1 MMPSPIVTAS
11 CLARR
16 TKGKIAILGSA
27 FCLREHPLT
36 LAEEHAML
44 DNITGGRIIS
54 CFVRGIGAEYK
65 DGVLTVRLPLRE
77 EAKPRQ
83 IKVDVAA

>member
-1 MMPSPIVTAS
+1 VAVNEHHQTPYCMMPSPIVTAS

-36 LAEEHAML
+36 
-44 DNITGGRIIS
+44 NT
-54 CFVRGIGAEYK
+54 
-65 DGVLTVRLPLRE
+65 
-77 EAKPRQ
+77 PRFR
-83 IKVDVAA
+83 